1 MYPRASLSLSSGLA
15 DTGLDYDHCMLWQRP
30 ADWFCFEPDMIEM
43 QDLKKCPYSAIAGQ
57 KRDVPRARE
66 CAQLHA
72 YARLETTCIRG

>member
-1 MYPRASLSLSSGLA
+1 
-15 DTGLDYDHCMLWQRP
+15 
-30 ADWFCFEPDMIEM
+30 MIEM
-43 QDLKKCPYSAIAGQ
+43 QDFKKCPYSAIAGQ